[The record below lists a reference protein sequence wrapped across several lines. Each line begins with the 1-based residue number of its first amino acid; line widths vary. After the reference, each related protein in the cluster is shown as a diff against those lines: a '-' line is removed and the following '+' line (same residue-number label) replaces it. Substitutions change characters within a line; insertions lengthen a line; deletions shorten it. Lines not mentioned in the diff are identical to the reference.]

1 MLSPHV
7 SAPLLPQILSAA
19 IFIITFI
26 FIISERVHRT
36 VIAMAGAVLVVLL
49 GHFFGFYSIELA
61 FEAIDFHTLTLLAGM
76 MIMVVVLEQTGF
88 LEFLAIKSAQKA
100 RGNPWLL
107 MVALGTVTTLVSFI
121 LDNVTTVV
129 IIAPVTILIAKI
141 TRISATPL
149 LMAEALLSDTG
160 GVATLVGDPPNV
172 MIGSAAH
179 FSFNEF
185 ITHVAPIVIVAWG
198 ATLLVLKFVYHKE
211 LAKKPDHLDDL
222 MNWDASKSITNKGDI
237 YKTLGVLVL
246 VIFLFFFHNLIHL
259 EPSMVAIIGATLT
272 LLLVTLRKDPQP
284 IMEKVEWSVLAFFIS
299 LFILVGALEHAGI
312 IDHLTRAIVNHSGN
326 NIVVTAIII
335 LWVSAFASAII
346 DNIPFTMAMIPVIQQ
361 MGADG
366 IETNLLWWALALGV
380 GFGGNGSPIGST
392 ANVVVVSK
400 SAETDEP
407 ITFKT
412 WFKSGTLATIA
423 TCIVAT
429 VAILLFHEWMAR

>member
-1 MLSPHV
+1 MEHYI
-7 SAPLLPQILSAA
+7 PQIISGAV
-19 IFIITFI
+19 FVITFAL
-26 FIISERVHRT
+26 IISERVHRT
-36 VIAMAGAVLVVLL
+36 VIAMGGAVLVVML
-49 GHFFGFYSIELA
+49 GHFFGFYSIDSA

-76 MIMVVVLEQTGF
+76 MIIVAVLEHTGF

-107 MVALGTVTTLVSFI
+107 MIALGTVTTVVSFI

-129 IIAPVTILIAKI
+129 IIAPVTILIAKV

-149 LMAEALLSDTG
+149 LLTEALLSDTG

-172 MIGSAAH
+172 MIGSAAG

-185 ITHVAPIVIVAWG
+185 ITHVAPIVFVAWF
-198 ATLLVLKFVYHKE
+198 ATLAVLGFVYRAE
-211 LAKKPDHLDDL
+211 LSKKPDHIDDL
-222 MNWDASKSITNKGDI
+222 MNWDASRSITNKGDI
-237 YKTLGVLVL
+237 YKTLGVLIL
-246 VIFLFFFHNLIHL
+246 VIGLFFSHHYIHI

-272 LLLVTLRKDPQP
+272 LLLVTIKKDPQP

-299 LFILVGALEHAGI
+299 LFVLVGALEQTGV

-326 NIVVTAIII
+326 NIVTTAIII
-335 LWVSAFASAII
+335 LWVSAFASAVI
-346 DNIPFTMAMIPVIQQ
+346 DNIPFTMAMIPVIHQ

-400 SAETDEP
+400 SAETDDP

-429 VAILLFHEWMAR
+429 IAILLFHEWMAR

>member
-1 MLSPHV
+1 MEHYI
-7 SAPLLPQILSAA
+7 PQIISGAV
-19 IFIITFI
+19 FITTFVL
-26 FIISERVHRT
+26 IISERVHRT
-36 VIAMAGAVLVVLL
+36 VIAMGGAVLVVLL
-49 GHFFGFYSIELA
+49 GHFFGFYSIEAA

-76 MIMVVVLEQTGF
+76 MIIVAVLEHTGF

-100 RGNPWLL
+100 HGNPWLL
-107 MVALGTVTTLVSFI
+107 MIVLGTVTTLVSFI

-172 MIGSAAH
+172 MIGSAAG
-179 FSFNEF
+179 FSFNAF
-185 ITHVAPIVIVAWG
+185 ITHVAPVVLVAWV
-198 ATLLVLKFVYHKE
+198 ATLAVLGLVYRKE
-211 LAKKPDHLDDL
+211 LSKKPDHIDDL
-222 MNWDASKSITNKGDI
+222 MNWDAARSITNKGDI
-237 YKTLGVLVL
+237 YKTLGVLAL
-246 VIFLFFFHNLIHL
+246 VIGLFFFHHYINI

-272 LLLVTLRKDPQP
+272 LLLVTIKKDPQP

-299 LFILVGALEHAGI
+299 LFVLVGGLEQTGV
-312 IDHLTRAIVNHSGN
+312 IDHMTRAIVHHSGH

-335 LWVSAFASAII
+335 LWVSAFASAVI
-346 DNIPFTMAMIPVIQQ
+346 DNIPFTMAMIPVIHQ

-412 WFKSGTLATIA
+412 WFKSGTLATLA

-429 VAILLFHEWMAR
+429 VAILLFHKWMAR

>member
-1 MLSPHV
+1 MESSYLAQWI
-7 SAPLLPQILSAA
+7 SAIV
-19 IFIITFI
+19 FIVTFVL
-26 FIISERVHRT
+26 IISERVHRT
-36 VIAMAGAVLVVLL
+36 VIAMGGAVLVVLL
-49 GHFFGFYSIELA
+49 GHFFNFYSPELA

-76 MIMVVVLEQTGF
+76 MIIVAVLEHTGF

-100 RGNPWLL
+100 KGNPWLL
-107 MVALGTVTTLVSFI
+107 LVALGTVTTLVSFI

-179 FSFNEF
+179 FSFNAF
-185 ITHVAPIVIVAWG
+185 ITHVAPIVLVAWA
-198 ATLLVLKFVYHKE
+198 ATLLVLKFVYRKE
-211 LAKKPDHLDDL
+211 LKKVPDHIDDL

-237 YKTLGVLVL
+237 YKTLSVLVL
-246 VIFLFFFHNLIHL
+246 VVALFFCHHYIHL

-272 LLLVTLRKDPQP
+272 LLLVTLKKDPQP
-284 IMEKVEWSVLAFFIS
+284 IMEKVEWSVLAFFIA
-299 LFILVGALEHAGI
+299 LFVLVGALEHSGI
-312 IDHLTRAIVNHSGN
+312 IDHLTRAIVHHSGHS
-326 NIVVTAIII
+326 IVITALII

-346 DNIPFTMAMIPVIQQ
+346 DNIPFTMAMIPVIHQ

-400 SAETDEP
+400 SADTDEP
-407 ITFKT
+407 ITFLT
-412 WFKSGTLATIA
+412 WFKSGTLATLA
-423 TCIVAT
+423 TCIVAS
-429 VAILLFHEWMAR
+429 VAIILFHEWLAR